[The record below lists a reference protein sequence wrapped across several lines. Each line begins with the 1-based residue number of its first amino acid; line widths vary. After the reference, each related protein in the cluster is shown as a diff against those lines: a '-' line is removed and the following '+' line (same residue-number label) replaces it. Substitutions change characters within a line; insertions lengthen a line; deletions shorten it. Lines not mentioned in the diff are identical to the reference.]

1 MKVVVS
7 YACDLKDIPFTVV
20 ELLQNLKENH
30 LPSITSDI
38 QDAILNSNDNKIAE
52 ALESM
57 DAARIGLAKLDNRLM
72 DYMSILAGYSKTNAD
87 IHLGIIPSQVQEGTQ
102 EVAPID
108 ILGTEGEDN
117 VNTEESE
124 QTND

>member
-1 MKVVVS
+1 MKVIVS
-7 YACDLKDIPFTVV
+7 YACDLKDIPSTVV

-30 LPSITSDI
+30 LPGITIDI

-87 IHLGIIPSQVQEGTQ
+87 IHLGTQ
-102 EVAPID
+102 P
-108 ILGTEGEDN
+108 N
-117 VNTEESE
+117 PPQEESNNNVDIEE
-124 QTND
+124 QKTND

>member
-30 LPSITSDI
+30 LPSITIDI

-87 IHLGIIPSQVQEGTQ
+87 IHLGVIPSQVQEGTQ